1 MSKSIFSPEH
11 GFKGNVDAGKHV
23 NNEID
28 KKTSIPIISLYGNN
42 KKPSSNALKGID
54 IILFDIQDVGARF
67 YTYLSTLHYV
77 MEASAENKIPIILLD
92 RPNPNSHYI
101 DGPILEKEFS
111 SFVGMHPVPIVYGMT
126 IGEYAKMIKIGLSDG
141 VKTKIR
147 VTTYDSTNPT
157 KLNASIDKILDTG
170 TR

>member
-1 MSKSIFSPEH
+1 MAKIKQIFLLLYLFISLTSNTQTLKLGAEKIEEYIPILKNKSVGIVANQTSLINKTHLVDSLISHGINISSIFSPEH

-77 MEASAENKIPIILLD
+77 MEASAENKIPIIFFIIY
-92 RPNPNSHYI
+92 N
-101 DGPILEKEFS
+101 IL
-111 SFVGMHPVPIVYGMT
+111 
-126 IGEYAKMIKIGLSDG
+126 
-141 VKTKIR
+141 
-147 VTTYDSTNPT
+147 
-157 KLNASIDKILDTG
+157 SI
-170 TR
+170 